1 MKGGGFSDREVYF
14 FLRAFVAFLAFF
26 AFFAFLAIAALFQVA
41 GRAAPDLKWTCVRF
55 GLLCHTMFTGK
66 SGPPRSIHKEG
77 SSKAVRRPAA
87 I

>member
-1 MKGGGFSDREVYF
+1 VKGDGFSDREVYF
-14 FLRAFVAFLAFF
+14 FLRAFAFAFF

-41 GRAAPDLKWTCVRF
+41 GRAAPDLKGTCVRF

-66 SGPPRSIHKEG
+66 NGPPRSIHKEG
-77 SSKAVRRPAA
+77 SSKAVRRPAG